1 MILLRTADVFEQL
14 YEDSFGGSAAQNSGS
29 LKLKYI
35 WPHYHTH
42 NLHDVWGLLV
52 PAAASLLTRSLSLF
66 INNGWNNERNLGRAL
81 LTAWSCC
88 QTVEPLLTRRETGAV
103 VRKTAWRT
111 TVTALIPAEVKVS
124 IIISKQNADGTLAS
138 SL

>member
-1 MILLRTADVFEQL
+1 MSLNS

-35 WPHYHTH
+35 WPHYHRH
-42 NLHDVWGLLV
+42 NLHDAWGLVV

-66 INNGWNNERNLGRAL
+66 INNGWNNERNLGRAVS
-81 LTAWSCC
+81 TARSCC
-88 QTVEPLLTRRETGAV
+88 QTVEPLLTRTEAGA

-111 TVTALIPAEVKVS
+111 TVTALIPAEAKVS
-124 IIISKQNADGTLAS
+124 IIISKQDADGTLAS